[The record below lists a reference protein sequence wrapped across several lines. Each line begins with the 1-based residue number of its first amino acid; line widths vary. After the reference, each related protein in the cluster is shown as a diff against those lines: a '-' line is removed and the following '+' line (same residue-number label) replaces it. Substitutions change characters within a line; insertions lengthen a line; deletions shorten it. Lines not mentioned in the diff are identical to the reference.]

1 MDKIEDTL
9 NLNSQHETESKEQVY
24 KINGNTIKV
33 KRTFSEKGSTILQNV
48 VIRFMDLMERENK
61 I

>member
-33 KRTFSEKGSTILQNV
+33 KRTFAEKGSTILQNV
-48 VIRFMDLMERENK
+48 VVRFMDLMERENK